1 MDAIAEGVDTAKA
14 FLASPR
20 GRQAR
25 AALAGAVILA
35 APFVM
40 RLPPVRKHPVGRLI
54 AFAGGAA
61 VLIKAAES
69 IRDWE
74 PRLRPA

>member
-1 MDAIAEGVDTAKA
+1 
-14 FLASPR
+14 
-20 GRQAR
+20 
-25 AALAGAVILA
+25 
-35 APFVM
+35 M